1 MIATRLIA
9 AAPAALALALAA
21 CTVEPD
27 VDTVPADTH
36 TDAPA
41 DEHLE
46 AITDTEARVD
56 PQVDDY
62 HRVHPESKED
72 PEEESPP
79 QIPPP
84 DHPLPR
90 LAELGF
96 TPRPGQPLAEGAT
109 VIALD
114 GDAGREYWL
123 GYRNFY
129 VISRYNRS
137 PMYSLAVHQLAQAI
151 AGREPR

>member
-1 MIATRLIA
+1 MKHSRTLMA
-9 AAPAALALALAA
+9 ALPAALVLALGA

-27 VDTVPADTH
+27 METTPANTR
-36 TDAPA
+36 TDAPV
-41 DEHLE
+41 DEHLR

-72 PEEESPP
+72 PEEASLP

-90 LAELGF
+90 LEGDP
-96 TPRPGQPLAEGAT
+96 TPVPAADSEYDGPYREEPATSRSNQPL
-109 VIALD
+109 D
-114 GDAGREYWL
+114 SDPPSGD
-123 GYRNFY
+123 
-129 VISRYNRS
+129 
-137 PMYSLAVHQLAQAI
+137 
-151 AGREPR
+151 

>member
-1 MIATRLIA
+1 MSRSHLVA
-9 AAPAALALALAA
+9 AVPAALALALAA

-27 VDTVPADTH
+27 VDTMPADTR

-46 AITDTEARVD
+46 AIRDTVPRVD

-72 PEEESPP
+72 PEEEPP

-90 LAELGF
+90 LEGDP
-96 TPRPGQPLAEGAT
+96 TPVPAQGEQDGPYREEPSDTRQP
-109 VIALD
+109 VPLD
-114 GDAGREYWL
+114 SDPPEDD
-123 GYRNFY
+123 
-129 VISRYNRS
+129 
-137 PMYSLAVHQLAQAI
+137 
-151 AGREPR
+151 

>member
-27 VDTVPADTH
+27 VDTVPADTR

-41 DEHLE
+41 DGHLE

-90 LAELGF
+90 LEGDP
-96 TPRPGQPLAEGAT
+96 TPVPATGSEEGPYREEPTTTRQAVPLDSDPP
-109 VIALD
+109 VD
-114 GDAGREYWL
+114 D
-123 GYRNFY
+123 
-129 VISRYNRS
+129 
-137 PMYSLAVHQLAQAI
+137 
-151 AGREPR
+151 

>member
-1 MIATRLIA
+1 MNLRRTLRA
-9 AAPAALALALAA
+9 AAPAALAVALAA

-27 VDTVPADTH
+27 VDTVPADTR

-46 AITDTEARVD
+46 AITDTVPRVD

-62 HRVHPESKED
+62 HRADPEAKED
-72 PEEESPP
+72 PEEETAPP

-90 LAELGF
+90 LEGDPTPVPAAESGDNGPYREEPA
-96 TPRPGQPLAEGAT
+96 TTRQSVPL
-109 VIALD
+109 D
-114 GDAGREYWL
+114 SD
-123 GYRNFY
+123 
-129 VISRYNRS
+129 
-137 PMYSLAVHQLAQAI
+137 P
-151 AGREPR
+151 PPDDD